1 MQIVK
6 DQIFISSL
14 QNILENIAEDS
25 ISQAIIF
32 DSELEEKI
40 DNLSYMPFKFRQSL
54 FHKNENIRD
63 LIYKGYVIPYLIDRE
78 IIVILNIFKNK
89 NY

>member
-14 QNILENIAEDS
+14 QNILENIAQDS
-25 ISQAIIF
+25 ISQAMIF
-32 DSELEEKI
+32 NNELEEKI
-40 DNLSYMPFKFRQSL
+40 NNLAYMPFKFRQSL

-63 LIYKGYVIPYLIDRE
+63 LIYKGYVVPYLVDTE

>member
-14 QNILENIAEDS
+14 QNILENIAQDS
-25 ISQAIIF
+25 ISQAMIF
-32 DSELEEKI
+32 NDELEEKI
-40 DNLSYMPFKFRQSL
+40 NNLAYMPLKFRQSL
-54 FHKNENIRD
+54 FHKNDNIRD
-63 LIYKGYVIPYLIDRE
+63 LIYKGYVIPYLVDTE

>member
-32 DSELEEKI
+32 NNELEDKI
-40 DNLSYMPFKFRQSL
+40 YNLSDMPFKFRQSL
-54 FHKNENIRD
+54 FHNSENIRD
-63 LIYKGYVIPYLIDRE
+63 LIYKGYVIPYLIDTK